1 MVKGFGY
8 LHSSIGKGISTGV
21 WKVCIRPGPEGV
33 RMVFVQDT
41 AQELF
46 ARFCIVSSGL
56 ADCRITGS
64 HILQYS
70 IQTCII
76 IQFTAALTSFYVSLP
91 KL

>member
-21 WKVCIRPGPEGV
+21 WKVCIRLGPEGV
-33 RMVFVQDT
+33 RMIFVQDT

-56 ADCRITGS
+56 SADCRITGS

-70 IQTCII
+70 TQTCII
-76 IQFTAALTSFYVSLP
+76 IQFTARFKEFSV
-91 KL
+91 